1 MNAPLRGF
9 TALLLHAF
17 PLDARMWDETRT
29 ELGEVAVVAP
39 TLPPQG
45 GGRTLAGWAAAVL
58 RLVEGEIVPVGVS
71 MGGYL
76 AFELW
81 RQAPERLSGLVLS
94 DTRAGPETDEGR
106 AGRERTIELIRERGA
121 AGLWEEMEA
130 KLFSPGAEPEVV
142 ALARSIALD
151 RSQDDL
157 VTCLE
162 AIRDRP
168 DSRPTLPT
176 IDVPTLVVVG
186 ENDELTPPHEAA
198 AIASGIAGA
207 KLVTIPESGHLPPL
221 ERPGAF
227 LASLRALLAEVG
239 A

>member
-1 MNAPLRGF
+1 
-9 TALLLHAF
+9 
-17 PLDARMWDETRT
+17 
-29 ELGEVAVVAP
+29 
-39 TLPPQG
+39 
-45 GGRTLAGWAAAVL
+45 
-58 RLVEGEIVPVGVS
+58 
-71 MGGYL
+71 
-76 AFELW
+76 
-81 RQAPERLSGLVLS
+81 
-94 DTRAGPETDEGR
+94 
-106 AGRERTIELIRERGA
+106 
-121 AGLWEEMEA
+121 MEP
-130 KLFSPGAEPEVV
+130 KLFSPAAEPEVV

-207 KLVTIPESGHLPPL
+207 KLVTIPESGHLSPL